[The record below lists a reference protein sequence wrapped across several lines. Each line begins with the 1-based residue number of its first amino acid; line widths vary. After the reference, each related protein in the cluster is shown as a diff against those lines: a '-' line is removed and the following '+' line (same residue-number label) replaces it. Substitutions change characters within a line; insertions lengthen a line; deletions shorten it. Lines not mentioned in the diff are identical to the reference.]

1 MNSKKEILLAVIAII
16 MMIIQNIDKN
26 VDRDTRKTNMKN
38 ALLENI
44 EKLHT
49 TEMGVGRI
57 KKKKEW
63 TL

>member
-1 MNSKKEILLAVIAII
+1 
-16 MMIIQNIDKN
+16 MIIQNIDKN
-26 VDRDTRKTNMKN
+26 VDRDARKTNMKN

-57 KKKKEW
+57 KKTIE
-63 TL
+63 TYLGAENSASGIF